1 MLLLSSVWLSGLF
14 GGGHFHQLIPQGLGF
29 AVQIFQHSLPV
40 VLLIIILADI
50 DVVSAVLEHTVDEPS
65 QFVGGGRGRFG
76 SPETGLLAPKISAQ
90 GTVAVMKSAGGQA
103 QRLGRAVSAG
113 LGFATE
119 QFAAGFFR
127 PRAQAQPG
135 SEVFTAWPAAHVQAN
150 LGNHHQTR
158 IGADPINAGQ
168 IHPRDPVQFGAQ
180 VQRRLVALGFMPS
193 PGRG

>member
-1 MLLLSSVWLSGLF
+1 M
-14 GGGHFHQLIPQGLGF
+14 
-29 AVQIFQHSLPV
+29 QIFQHALPV

-113 LGFATE
+113 LGFAIE
-119 QFAAGFFR
+119 QFAAGFFC
-127 PRAQAQPG
+127 PG
-135 SEVFTAWPAAHVQAN
+135 HKLSQEVKCLLLGQRLMSKPISET
-150 LGNHHQTR
+150 TTK
-158 IGADPINAGQ
+158 
-168 IHPRDPVQFGAQ
+168 PV
-180 VQRRLVALGFMPS
+180 
-193 PGRG
+193 